1 MSAAP
6 KRLSQINLNTL
17 RIAEAA
23 ARHANFTRAAEE
35 NFITPSAVSQQ
46 IRKLEEQLEFRIF
59 QRRNNAVSLTPEGQ
73 EFIMAVRDALDRIIL
88 SRNDVVRRREQ
99 DTLKI
104 SVLPT
109 FAVRWLLP
117 RLSAYQ
123 KAHRDTQIFVS
134 NSYKC
139 VDFRAEDFDCAVRF
153 GQGQWPGLHAEP
165 LFFEELMPVC
175 QPALWNACFPNV
187 AETDDLRLLRHFPL
201 LQSETCVAYWDE
213 YLRVLSGDTILQEAS
228 RIRFDSCLL
237 AVEAAACGM
246 GFAIMNKVY
255 VERDLESG
263 RLIAPFRQ
271 TLHRDDGW
279 FFVCP
284 ERTKDQPNVRSFA
297 EWLHAQAAAYGSPA
311 PQAAAE

>member
-1 MSAAP
+1 MTATP

-88 SRNDVVRRREQ
+88 SRNDVVRRRAQ
-99 DTLKI
+99 DTLKM

-117 RLSAYQ
+117 RLGHYQ
-123 KAHRDTQIFVS
+123 MAHRETQIFVS
-134 NSYKC
+134 NSYDC
-139 VDFRAEDFDCAVRF
+139 VDFRTEDFDCAVRF
-153 GQGQWPGLHAEP
+153 GHGNWPGLHAEP
-165 LFFEELMPVC
+165 LFFEELLPVC
-175 QPALWNACFPNV
+175 QPALWNACFPGITQ
-187 AETDDLRLLRHFPL
+187 TDDLQRLRHFAL
-201 LQSETCVAYWDE
+201 LQSETCVDYWDE
-213 YLRVLSGDTILQEAS
+213 FLSAVDAKDLQGEAP

-246 GFAIMNKVY
+246 GFAIMNRVY

-263 RLIAPFRQ
+263 RLLAPFTQ
-271 TLHRDDGW
+271 TLHRDGGW
-279 FFVCP
+279 YFVCP
-284 ERTKDQPNVRSFA
+284 EKTKDLAPLRSFA
-297 EWLHAQAAAYGSPA
+297 DWLQEQAKDECRSL
-311 PQAAAE
+311 PQVAAE